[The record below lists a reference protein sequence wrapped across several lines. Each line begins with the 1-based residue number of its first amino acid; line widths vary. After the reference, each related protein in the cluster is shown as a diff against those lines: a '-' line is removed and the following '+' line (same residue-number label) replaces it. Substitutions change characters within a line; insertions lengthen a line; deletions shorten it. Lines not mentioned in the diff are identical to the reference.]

1 MNYAIYLSILNL
13 TLLARLRLIFR
24 DEGATSKD
32 LTIIGVLPLLML
44 PFLQFS
50 WGWVLLAI
58 HLVSYPFVMRAT
70 EQNKAKLNRNRALT
84 LLYHLFI
91 TGIICSPLL
100 NINGGLLAEKVISFF
115 GWMFLPGKNI
125 SVDVGMVN
133 NLQVILAGILL
144 VINEMNIVLRYILD
158 VMGLQSLSA
167 QEDKVSDEEYSMG
180 RLIGLL
186 ERIFIFIFVLLNQY
200 SAIGFILAAKGVT
213 RFNNF
218 KDDRSFAEYVLIGT
232 LLSTL
237 LALIIGWGVRI
248 LI

>member
-1 MNYAIYLSILNL
+1 MNYAIFLSILNL

-24 DEGATSKD
+24 DKGATAKD
-32 LTIIGVLPLLML
+32 LIIIGIIPLLVL
-44 PFLQFS
+44 PFLQLS
-50 WGWVLLAI
+50 WSWMLLAI
-58 HLVSYPFVMRAT
+58 HLISYPVVMRLT
-70 EQNKAKLNRNRALT
+70 EYNPDKLNRNRALT
-84 LLYHLFI
+84 FLYHLLV

-100 NINGGLLAEKVISFF
+100 NLNGGVFAEKMTAFLA
-115 GWMFLPGKNI
+115 WMTLPER
-125 SVDVGMVN
+125 
-133 NLQVILAGILL
+133 NLSKDTIITIQLVLAGILL
-144 VINEMNIVLRYILD
+144 VINEMNIVLRYILK
-158 VMGLQSLSA
+158 VMGLESLGT

-218 KDDRSFAEYVLIGT
+218 KDDRPFAEYVLIGT

-237 LALIIGWGVRI
+237 LALIIGWIVRI
-248 LI
+248 LL

>member
-13 TLLARLRLIFR
+13 ALLARLRLIFR

-44 PFLQFS
+44 PFLQLS
-50 WGWVLLAI
+50 WGWVLLAV

-91 TGIICSPLL
+91 TGIICSPLF
-100 NINGGLLAEKVISFF
+100 NVNEGLLAEKVISFF

-125 SVDVGMVN
+125 SMDVGMMN
-133 NLQVILAGILL
+133 NMQVILSGILL

-186 ERIFIFIFVLLNQY
+186 ERVFIFIFVLLNQY

>member
-1 MNYAIYLSILNL
+1 MNYAIYLTILNL
-13 TLLARLRLIFR
+13 TLLARLRLLFR
-24 DEGATSKD
+24 DEGVARKD
-32 LTIIGVLPLLML
+32 LIIIGALPLLVL
-44 PFLQFS
+44 PFIQFS
-50 WGWVLLAI
+50 WTWGLLAI

-70 EQNKAKLNRNRALT
+70 ERNKEKLNRNRALT
-84 LLYHLFI
+84 LLYHLLI

-100 NINGGLLAEKVISFF
+100 NINGGLLAEKAISFF

-125 SVDVGMVN
+125 SVDVGMMN
-133 NLQVILAGILL
+133 NIQVILAGILL

-158 VMGLQSLSA
+158 VMGLQSLGA

-237 LALIIGWGVRI
+237 LALIVGWGVRI